1 MSSDEGPPLGP
12 NAGTNNFG
20 PHFIPALALLPT
32 EDGGAPPPPIPATV
46 VNFQMNSQIGW
57 ANSPIQT
64 QTLPE
69 HAGSQ
74 TTVGSQEMDAIHNAV
89 PSQPDPSQVIHTP
102 SASFIEAVRA
112 ADPTPSY
119 PMPHA
124 SLVDAMRAVDT
135 TSPTFTRARTPTP
148 SVTSLS
154 SPMEGQPSTGV
165 ITTSTGPR
173 GDSPDKPI
181 VLSSTHTSLTSL
193 SGPGRA
199 EEARRA
205 LFPTSSEA
213 FPPLSQ
219 IPPKGLFLSGNT
231 PSSSGRGIDTL
242 SPPAGDR
249 SVVEPQTRGAS
260 NDPNFDSTLVL
271 FPAGKLP
278 SPLGSGQTGPMEI
291 DSMHV
296 RTNLLTEG
304 LRRAESEIRA
314 FMPTTRFSSL
324 PITREYPRAQSDSQ
338 RDSIPDIPEAVA
350 DTAYDEMLAAVDDIE
365 SLVQGYSYF
374 FLEGELTFLK
384 GNAVAVPPEQLHRIL
399 RALTGILSMGPRGEV
414 DRENGDIFAS
424 LTNNSW
430 CRLVMALLSAILR
443 GCTRTRDLPSR
454 CNFEIDAVDDF
465 DIDEQLRQPATQL
478 EAIQFMIAQ
487 LSEQFL
493 PNTNGLPAPRVEEIR
508 TRIWAKLEDALRAEL
523 EAEAAVFSSRISGM
537 GISDIFEQIMS
548 GVSHQELTEIMREEI
563 QLEER
568 SRFRNLLLA
577 ARGQAT
583 DYALAEAV
591 ADGQAEADILCA
603 EDRAE
608 LEEFK
613 RIQAKE
619 LERRKQKIRDKAD
632 RELTDFNKSTEAI
645 LAEQGVQQRRQQLD
659 SVLQAFSNKAEF
671 EFIRDH
677 AIRLGIISRDD
688 VAKPAAKRSRAEP
701 RSHTAA
707 QTVAGVRSRSASR
720 SGESRKRDRSASPP
734 TLSKPTCI
742 TSTSEPS
749 EAQAMEEDTTPK
761 ASPVV
766 ALPQAPSVEPAL
778 IISSVP
784 ARSLGTSMHAPG
796 NEMVDDSTPSVVQP
810 PPSHKLDETLES
822 MMKIM
827 FQALDNRIQ
836 PLANM
841 VERLSN
847 IVDGRTPPKHA
858 MSAKPP
864 GPNAIPP
871 LPGQV
876 PHGQGSSQKP
886 YPKPSSGG
894 SNSGGPSGSPQGEDN
909 DPGRPSPDVS
919 GGSAPGNLHPI
930 AAHEEG
936 GETRESVNQPEPRT
950 KANRKAR
957 AKDNVAKANAKV
969 PGAAPPPAKTPSR
982 IAPTFVQVTTA
993 QMLRKQDSAKGFRVA
1008 ASKAQN
1014 RKESGMPRRGNATS
1028 QTGTTDVTVIRFG
1041 GLENREEEESL
1052 LRQHPSSFVEAA
1064 QRALNRLSKHAPP
1077 TILKGRW
1084 SSTSD
1089 RTGNF
1094 VYTLS
1099 GTYPP
1104 DIIESIKAPL
1114 CSPFKG
1120 PSTLVPANG
1129 WTWAQLRQV
1138 PNKDEESAVTYNS
1151 DDLMRSL
1158 IANPCFQSVFI
1169 PVPPSWIGNPENF
1182 SSPMA
1187 SVSFA
1192 YVEQDK
1198 AITQRATLEGVCM
1211 FGRQVQFVHCGD
1223 KAIIVQCSRCHSMEH
1238 FARKCPV
1245 PEGEVRCP
1253 KCAGNHTMKEH
1264 DYECPGKHRV
1274 PGKCD
1279 CVFKCI
1285 LCNQPGHHARSKT
1298 CPRRHDIVNAQAGA
1312 PPPPRRTKKSNPKP
1326 ATKPKARVDDEITAG
1341 IARSQ
1346 QMAKDNNLAFDMS
1359 DPLGLRAPVQTYKN
1373 MTLEEF
1379 ERQRLEDD
1387 RQAGIANNQAI
1398 NEERNRHSVPR
1409 ARPLAR
1415 RSEAEENVDQMYAEI
1430 NDEPFNLD
1438 AARLE
1443 KSRLALEAA
1452 HDWNENHPPGAAWG
1466 PSSDGPRVPGPAPP
1480 TPYDAF
1486 APLPNPQAAATAAPT
1501 FTSQSPTAPS
1511 SNV

>member
-1 MSSDEGPPLGP
+1 MSSDEGPPPGP
-12 NAGTNNFG
+12 NIGTNNFG
-20 PHFIPALALLPT
+20 PHFTTALALLPT
-32 EDGGAPPPPIPATV
+32 EDGSAPPPLIPATV

-74 TTVGSQEMDAIHNAV
+74 TTVNSQEMAAIHNAV
-89 PSQPDPSQVIHTP
+89 PSQPNPSQVFHTP
-102 SASFIEAVRA
+102 SASFMQAVREV
-112 ADPTPSY
+112 DPTPSY

-124 SLVDAMRAVDT
+124 SLVEAMQAVDT

-154 SPMEGQPSTGV
+154 SPMEAQASAG
-165 ITTSTGPR
+165 ITTSSTGPR

-181 VLSSTHTSLTSL
+181 VLVSTDNSLTSH

-205 LFPTSSEA
+205 LFPTSSED

-219 IPPKGLFLSGNT
+219 IPPRGLFLGGNT
-231 PSSSGRGIDTL
+231 PSSSGMGIDVL
-242 SPPAGDR
+242 SPQTGDR
-249 SVVEPQTRGAS
+249 RVVEPQTRGAS
-260 NDPNFDSTLVL
+260 TDPNFDSTLVL

-291 DSMHV
+291 DSLHV
-296 RTNLLTEG
+296 HTNLLMEG
-304 LRRAESEIRA
+304 LKRAESEIRA
-314 FMPTTRFSSL
+314 FMPTSRIPPPPF
-324 PITREYPRAQSDSQ
+324 TREHLRAQSDSQ
-338 RDSIPDIPEAVA
+338 RDSLPDVPQTVA
-350 DTAYDEMLAAVDDIE
+350 DKAYDEMLAAVDDIE
-365 SLVQGYSYF
+365 SLVQGYSYY
-374 FLEGELTFLK
+374 FLEGELRFLK
-384 GNAVAVPPEQLHRIL
+384 GNAIAIPSDQLMRIMQS
-399 RALTGILSMGPRGEV
+399 LTGILSMGPRGEI

-424 LTNNSW
+424 LTNDSW
-430 CRLVMALLSAILR
+430 CRLVMALLGAILR
-443 GCTRTRDLPSR
+443 GCTRTRDLPAR
-454 CNFEIDAVDDF
+454 CNFELGSEDDF
-465 DIDEQLRQPATQL
+465 DIDDQLRQPATQL

-487 LSEQFL
+487 LNEQFL
-493 PNTNGLPAPRVEEIR
+493 PNANGLPAPRVEEIR

-523 EAEAAVFSSRISGM
+523 EAEAAVFSSCISGM

-548 GVSHQELTEIMREEI
+548 GVSHQELTETMREEI

-603 EDRAE
+603 DDRAE
-608 LEEFK
+608 LEEYK
-613 RIQAKE
+613 RIQVDQ
-619 LERRKQKIRDKAD
+619 LERRKLKIREKAE
-632 RELTDFNKSTEAI
+632 RELADFNKSTEAI

-677 AIRLGIISRDD
+677 AIRLGIVTRDD

-701 RSHTAA
+701 KSTTAA

-720 SGESRKRDRSASPP
+720 SSESRKRVRSASPP
-734 TLSKPTCI
+734 ALSKPSCV
-742 TSTSEPS
+742 TSTPDPS
-749 EAQAMEEDTTPK
+749 GAQAMEEDTTPK

-766 ALPQAPSVEPAL
+766 AFPQAQPVETGS
-778 IISSVP
+778 ISSSVP
-784 ARSLGTSMHAPG
+784 TRSLGTSMHAPG
-796 NEMVDDSTPSVVQP
+796 NEMVDDSSPLPTATPN
-810 PPSHKLDETLES
+810 HRIDETFSS
-822 MMKIM
+822 MMKIF
-827 FQALDNRIQ
+827 FQTMDNRLTPIIASVQ
-836 PLANM
+836 
-841 VERLSN
+841 RLSD

-858 MSAKPP
+858 TSAKPP
-864 GPNAIPP
+864 PPHAILP
-871 LPGQV
+871 LPKPMTRGQV
-876 PHGQGSSQKP
+876 SQQKP

-894 SNSGGPSGSPQGEDN
+894 DNSGGPHGSPQGEDN
-909 DPGRPSPDVS
+909 DIRRPSSDVCKD
-919 GGSAPGNLHPI
+919 SAPANLNPI
-930 AAHEEG
+930 ATHEES
-936 GETRESVNQPEPRT
+936 GETRESGDQLEERT
-950 KANRKAR
+950 KVSRKR
-957 AKDNVAKANAKV
+957 KAKDNREKANAKV
-969 PGAAPPPAKTPSR
+969 PGAAPAPAKPASR

-993 QMLRKQDSAKGFRVA
+993 QMLRQQDAAKGFRVA
-1008 ASKAQN
+1008 ASKAQH
-1014 RKESGMPRRGNATS
+1014 RKESGMPRRGNALS
-1028 QTGTTDVTVIRFG
+1028 QTGTTEVTVIRFG
-1041 GLENREEEESL
+1041 GLENRDEESSL

-1084 SSTSD
+1084 SSTSEK
-1089 RTGNF
+1089 TGNF

-1104 DIIESIKAPL
+1104 DIIDSIKAPL

-1138 PNKDEESAVTYNS
+1138 PNKDEEMSVTYNA
-1151 DDLMRSL
+1151 DDLMRAL
-1158 IANPCFQSVFI
+1158 TANPCFQSVFI

-1182 SSPMA
+1182 SSPTA

-1253 KCAGNHTMKEH
+1253 KCNGNHTMKDH
-1264 DYECPGKHRV
+1264 DYECPGRHRV

-1285 LCNQPGHHARSKT
+1285 LCNQPGHHARSKA

-1312 PPPPRRTKKSNPKP
+1312 PLPPRRTKKSNPKP
-1326 ATKPKARVDDEITAG
+1326 ATKPKARVDDEIAAG

-1346 QMAKDNNLAFDMS
+1346 QMAKDNNLVFDMN
-1359 DPLGLRAPVQTYKN
+1359 DPLGLRAPVQTYEK
-1373 MTLEEF
+1373 MSQEEF

-1387 RQAGIANNQAI
+1387 RQAMIAQNLAI
-1398 NEERNRHSVPR
+1398 NEERNRHSIPR

-1438 AARLE
+1438 AHRLE
-1443 KSRLALEAA
+1443 QSRLALEAA
-1452 HDWNENHPPGAAWG
+1452 HDWNENHTPGDAWG
-1466 PSSDGPRVPGPAPP
+1466 PGTNGPRIPGPAPP
-1480 TPYDAF
+1480 TPYDAL
-1486 APLPNPQAAATAAPT
+1486 APLPNPQAAATVAPV

-1511 SNV
+1511 PNV

>member
-1 MSSDEGPPLGP
+1 MSSDEGPPPGF

-74 TTVGSQEMDAIHNAV
+74 TTVGSQEMAAIHNAV

-102 SASFIEAVRA
+102 SASFIQAVRA

-124 SLVDAMRAVDT
+124 SLVEAMQAVDT

-154 SPMEGQPSTGV
+154 SPMEGQPSAGN
-165 ITTSTGPR
+165 ITSSTGPR

-181 VLSSTHTSLTSL
+181 VLSSTDTSLTSL
-193 SGPGRA
+193 SGPRRA
-199 EEARRA
+199 EDARRA

-219 IPPKGLFLSGNT
+219 IPPRGLFLSGNT
-231 PSSSGRGIDTL
+231 PSSSGTGINALT
-242 SPPAGDR
+242 PQAGVR
-249 SVVEPQTRGAS
+249 SVVNPHTRGAS

-291 DSMHV
+291 DSIHV
-296 RTNLLTEG
+296 HTNLLTEG
-304 LRRAESEIRA
+304 QKRAESEIRA
-314 FMPTTRFSSL
+314 FMPTSRFPSL
-324 PITREYPRAQSDSQ
+324 PITREYPRAQSESQ
-338 RDSIPDIPEAVA
+338 RDSIPDIPDTVA

-374 FLEGELTFLK
+374 FLEGDLAFLK
-384 GNAVAVPPEQLHRIL
+384 GNAVAVPPDQLHRIL
-399 RALTGILSMGPRGEV
+399 RALTGILSMGPRGEI

-443 GCTRTRDLPSR
+443 GCTRTRDLPTR
-454 CNFEIDAVDDF
+454 CNYEIDPVDDF
-465 DIDEQLRQPATQL
+465 DIDDQLRQPATQL

-493 PNTNGLPAPRVEEIR
+493 PNANGLPAPKVEEIR

-548 GVSHQELTEIMREEI
+548 GVSHQELTETMREEI

-603 EDRAE
+603 TDRAE
-608 LEEFK
+608 LEEYK
-613 RIQAKE
+613 RLQANE
-619 LERRKQKIRDKAD
+619 LEKRKSKIREKAD
-632 RELTDFNKSTEAI
+632 RELTDFHKSTEAL

-677 AIRLGIISRDD
+677 AIRLGIVSRDD
-688 VAKPAAKRSRAEP
+688 VTKPAAKRSRAEP

-707 QTVAGVRSRSASR
+707 QTVTRVRSRSASR
-720 SGESRKRDRSASPP
+720 SSESRKRNHSASPP
-734 TLSKPTCI
+734 PISKPVCD
-742 TSTSEPS
+742 TSTTDPS
-749 EAQAMEEDTTPK
+749 DAQAMEEDTTPK
-761 ASPVV
+761 ASPSV
-766 ALPQAPSVEPAL
+766 AFPQAQLVETGS
-778 IISSVP
+778 INSSVP

-796 NEMVDDSTPSVVQP
+796 NEMVDDSIHNTIPIP
-810 PPSHKLDETLES
+810 ATDETFNNAMTVFFATLS
-822 MMKIM
+822 
-827 FQALDNRIQ
+827 NRLQ
-836 PLANM
+836 PLIDK
-841 VERLSN
+841 VDHLSN
-847 IVDGRTPPKHA
+847 VVDGRTRPKHA
-858 MSAKPP
+858 TTISPPPHSSIPTLPAGPTKERIAK
-864 GPNAIPP
+864 
-871 LPGQV
+871 QT
-876 PHGQGSSQKP
+876 P
-886 YPKPSSGG
+886 YPKPASGG
-894 SNSGGPSGSPQGEDN
+894 GDSGGRKGSPQGEDN
-909 DPGRPSPDVS
+909 DSGRPSS
-919 GGSAPGNLHPI
+919 GVQSGSAATNPNPI
-930 AAHEEG
+930 TTHEEG
-936 GETRESVNQPEPRT
+936 GETRAPAEQSAPPV
-950 KANRKAR
+950 KSNRKSR
-957 AKDNVAKANAKV
+957 AKKNVAIANAQV
-969 PGAAPPPAKTPSR
+969 PGAAPAPTNATQTSSR

-993 QMLRKQDSAKGFRVA
+993 QMLRRQDEAKGFRVA
-1008 ASKAQN
+1008 TSKAQN
-1014 RKESGMPRRGNATS
+1014 RKETGMPRKGNAIS
-1028 QTGTTDVTVIRFG
+1028 QAGTTEVTVIRFG
-1041 GLENREEEESL
+1041 GLENRDEEASL

-1064 QRALNRLSKHAPP
+1064 QRALNRLSKHSPP

-1089 RTGNF
+1089 RTRNF

-1099 GTYPP
+1099 GTYAP

-1120 PSTLVPANG
+1120 QTTLVPANG

-1138 PNKDEESAVTYNS
+1138 PNKDEETNITY
-1151 DDLMRSL
+1151 DAADLMRAL
-1158 IANPCFQSVFI
+1158 TANPCFQSIFI

-1182 SSPMA
+1182 STPTTSI
-1187 SVSFA
+1187 SFA

-1223 KAIIVQCSRCHSMEH
+1223 KAIIVQCSRCHSMDH

-1253 KCAGNHTMKEH
+1253 KCNGNHTMKEH
-1264 DYECPGKHRV
+1264 DYECPGRHRV

-1285 LCNQPGHHARSKT
+1285 LCNQAGHHARSKT
-1298 CPRRHDIVNAQAGA
+1298 CPRRHDIVNAQAGG
-1312 PPPPRRTKKSNPKP
+1312 PPPRRYKKSTVKPTPKP
-1326 ATKPKARVDDEITAG
+1326 KNRVDDEIADG
-1341 IARSQ
+1341 IERSKRVA
-1346 QMAKDNNLAFDMS
+1346 MENNLAFDAN
-1359 DPLGLRAPVQTYKN
+1359 DPLGLRAPVQGYEN
-1373 MTLEEF
+1373 MTQKEF
-1379 ERQRLEDD
+1379 DRQRLEDD
-1387 RQAGIANNQAI
+1387 RQAGIANNLAI
-1398 NEERNRHSVPR
+1398 NEERSRHSIPR
-1409 ARPLAR
+1409 ARPLAK
-1415 RSEAEENVDQMYAEI
+1415 RSEAEENVDQMYAEA

-1438 AARLE
+1438 AFRLE
-1443 KSRLALEAA
+1443 QSRLALEAA
-1452 HDWNENHPPGAAWG
+1452 HDWNEHHLPGDAWG
-1466 PSSDGPRVPGPAPP
+1466 PTTDGPRISGPAPP

-1486 APLPNPQAAATAAPT
+1486 VPLPNPQAAATSAPP

-1511 SNV
+1511 PNV

>member
-1 MSSDEGPPLGP
+1 MSSDESPPPGP
-12 NAGTNNFG
+12 NLGTNNFG
-20 PHFIPALALLPT
+20 PHFTTALALLPT
-32 EDGGAPPPPIPATV
+32 EEGSAPPPPIPATV

-74 TTVGSQEMDAIHNAV
+74 TTVGSQEMAAIHNAV

-102 SASFIEAVRA
+102 SASFIQAVRA

-124 SLVDAMRAVDT
+124 SLVEAMLAVDT

-154 SPMEGQPSTGV
+154 SPMEGQPSAGN
-165 ITTSTGPR
+165 ITSSTGPR

-181 VLSSTHTSLTSL
+181 VLSSDNTSLTSL

-205 LFPTSSEA
+205 IFPTSSEA

-219 IPPKGLFLSGNT
+219 IPPRGLFLGGNT
-231 PSSSGRGIDTL
+231 PLSSGMGIDAL
-242 SPPAGDR
+242 SPHAGDR
-249 SVVEPQTRGAS
+249 SDVAPPTRGAS

-271 FPAGKLP
+271 FPAGRLP

-291 DSMHV
+291 DSIHV

-304 LRRAESEIRA
+304 QKRAESEIRA

-324 PITREYPRAQSDSQ
+324 PITREYPRAQSDSL
-338 RDSIPDIPEAVA
+338 RDSIPDVPETVA

-384 GNAVAVPPEQLHRIL
+384 GNAIHVPPEQLQRIL

-430 CRLVMALLSAILR
+430 CRLVMALLSATLR

-454 CNFEIDAVDDF
+454 CNFEIDEADDF
-465 DIDEQLRQPATQL
+465 DIDDQLRKPATQL

-493 PNTNGLPAPRVEEIR
+493 PDANGLPAPRVEEIR

-548 GVSHQELTEIMREEI
+548 GVSKQELTETMREEI
-563 QLEER
+563 QLKER

-577 ARGQAT
+577 TRGQAT

-591 ADGQAEADILCA
+591 AEGHAEADILCA
-603 EDRAE
+603 TDREE
-608 LEEFK
+608 LESYK
-613 RIQAKE
+613 RVQANE
-619 LERRKQKIRDKAD
+619 LERRKSKIRENAE
-632 RELTDFNKSTEAI
+632 RELANFRKSTEAI
-645 LAEQGVQQRRQQLD
+645 LAEQGAQQRRQQLD
-659 SVLQAFSNKAEF
+659 SVLQAFSNEAEF

-677 AIRLGIISRDD
+677 AIRLGLISQDD
-688 VAKPAAKRSRAEP
+688 MAKPAAKRSRAEP

-707 QTVAGVRSRSASR
+707 QTIARVRSRSASR
-720 SGESRKRDRSASPP
+720 SGESRKQDRSASPP
-734 TLSKPTCI
+734 TLSKPTCDI
-742 TSTSEPS
+742 STTDPS
-749 EAQAMEEDTTPK
+749 GAQAMEEDTTPK

-766 ALPQAPSVEPAL
+766 SFPQAQSVETGP

-784 ARSLGTSMHAPG
+784 TRTLGSSMHAPG
-796 NEMVDDSTPSVVQP
+796 NEMVDDSAPPASSPIPATDDAFNNAMSIFFKTLSSRLQP
-810 PPSHKLDETLES
+810 
-822 MMKIM
+822 IM
-827 FQALDNRIQ
+827 DKVDH
-836 PLANM
+836 LA
-841 VERLSN
+841 N
-847 IVDGRTPPKHA
+847 IVDGRTRPKHA
-858 MSAKPP
+858 TTAHPPPHSSIPTLPTRPTDNRPAK
-864 GPNAIPP
+864 
-871 LPGQV
+871 QTT
-876 PHGQGSSQKP
+876 
-886 YPKPSSGG
+886 YPKPASGVGDSGG
-894 SNSGGPSGSPQGEDN
+894 CKSSPQGEEFG
-909 DPGRPSPDVS
+909 PGRPSSDVQS
-919 GGSAPGNLHPI
+919 GSAATNLNPI
-930 AAHEEG
+930 TVHEEG
-936 GETRESVNQPEPRT
+936 GETRASVEQSGPSA
-950 KANRKAR
+950 KSNRKSR
-957 AKDNVAKANAKV
+957 AKKNAAIANAKV
-969 PGAAPPPAKTPSR
+969 PGAPPPPAPAQPSSR

-993 QMLRKQDSAKGFRVA
+993 QMLRRQDEAKGFRVA
-1008 ASKAQN
+1008 TSKAQN
-1014 RKESGMPRRGNATS
+1014 RKESGMPRKGNAIS
-1028 QTGTTDVTVIRFG
+1028 QAGTTDVTVIRFG
-1041 GLENREEEESL
+1041 GLDNRDEEATL
-1052 LRQHPSSFVEAA
+1052 LHQHPSSFVEAA
-1064 QRALNRLSKHAPP
+1064 QRALNRLSKHSPP

-1084 SSTSD
+1084 SSTSE

-1099 GTYPP
+1099 GTYAP
-1104 DIIESIKAPL
+1104 DIIEGIKGPL

-1120 PSTLVPANG
+1120 KTTLVPANG
-1129 WTWAQLRQV
+1129 WTWAQLCQV
-1138 PNKDEESAVTYNS
+1138 PNMDEEMKVTYDAN
-1151 DDLMRSL
+1151 DLLRAL
-1158 IANPCFQSVFI
+1158 TANPCFQSVFI

-1182 SSPMA
+1182 SSPTA

-1264 DYECPGKHRV
+1264 DYECPGRHRV

-1298 CPRRHDIVNAQAGA
+1298 CPRRHDIVNTQAGA
-1312 PPPPRRTKKSNPKP
+1312 PPPPRRTRKSNPKP
-1326 ATKPKARVDDEITAG
+1326 TTKPKARVDDEIADG
-1341 IARSQ
+1341 IKRSKRL
-1346 QMAKDNNLAFDMS
+1346 AKDNNLAFDIN
-1359 DPLGLRAPVQTYKN
+1359 DPLGLRAPVQTYEN
-1373 MTLEEF
+1373 MTQEEF

-1387 RQAGIANNQAI
+1387 CQAMLANNLAI
-1398 NEERNRHSVPR
+1398 NEERSRHSIPR

-1415 RSEAEENVDQMYAEI
+1415 RSEAEENVDQMYAEV

-1438 AARLE
+1438 ASRLE
-1443 KSRLALEAA
+1443 QSRLALEAA
-1452 HDWNENHPPGAAWG
+1452 HDWNENHPPGAAWDPETNG
-1466 PSSDGPRVPGPAPP
+1466 PHVPGPAPP

-1486 APLPNPQAAATAAPT
+1486 APLPNPQAVATSAPT
-1501 FTSQSPTAPS
+1501 FTSQSPMAPS
-1511 SNV
+1511 PNV

>member
-1 MSSDEGPPLGP
+1 MG
-12 NAGTNNFG
+12 
-20 PHFIPALALLPT
+20 
-32 EDGGAPPPPIPATV
+32 
-46 VNFQMNSQIGW
+46 
-57 ANSPIQT
+57 
-64 QTLPE
+64 
-69 HAGSQ
+69 
-74 TTVGSQEMDAIHNAV
+74 
-89 PSQPDPSQVIHTP
+89 
-102 SASFIEAVRA
+102 FIEAQGK
-112 ADPTPSY
+112 Y
-119 PMPHA
+119 
-124 SLVDAMRAVDT
+124 
-135 TSPTFTRARTPTP
+135 ARWFYRPIRQG
-148 SVTSLS
+148 LRHGL
-154 SPMEGQPSTGV
+154 EG
-165 ITTSTGPR
+165 
-173 GDSPDKPI
+173 
-181 VLSSTHTSLTSL
+181 
-193 SGPGRA
+193 
-199 EEARRA
+199 ARRA
-205 LFPTSSEA
+205 LFPTSSEE
-213 FPPLSQ
+213 FLPLSQ
-219 IPPKGLFLSGNT
+219 IPPRGLFLSGNT
-231 PSSSGRGIDTL
+231 PSSSGMGIDAL
-242 SPPAGDR
+242 SPHAGDR
-249 SVVEPQTRGAS
+249 SVGIPTTRGAS

-278 SPLGSGQTGPMEI
+278 SPLGSGETGPMEI
-291 DSMHV
+291 DSIHV

-304 LRRAESEIRA
+304 QKRAESEIRA
-314 FMPTTRFSSL
+314 FMPVSRFSSL

-338 RDSIPDIPEAVA
+338 RDSIPDIPETVA

-374 FLEGELTFLK
+374 FLEGDLEFLK

-399 RALTGILSMGPRGEV
+399 RALTGILSMGPRGEI

-430 CRLVMALLSAILR
+430 CRLVMAMLSAILR

-454 CNFEIDAVDDF
+454 CNYEIDATDDF
-465 DIDEQLRQPATQL
+465 DIDDQLRQPATQL

-493 PNTNGLPAPRVEEIR
+493 PNANGLPAPKVEEIR

-548 GVSHQELTEIMREEI
+548 GVSHQELTETMREEI

-603 EDRAE
+603 TDRAE
-608 LEEFK
+608 LAEYK
-613 RIQAKE
+613 RLQANE
-619 LERRKQKIRDKAD
+619 LEKRKLKIREDAE
-632 RELTDFNKSTEAI
+632 RELTNFHKSTEAI
-645 LAEQGVQQRRQQLD
+645 LAEQGVQQRRHQLD

-677 AIRLGIISRDD
+677 AIRLGIVTRDE
-688 VAKPAAKRSRAEP
+688 VAKPAAKRSRPEP
-701 RSHTAA
+701 RSQTAA
-707 QTVAGVRSRSASR
+707 QTVAGVRSRSASV
-720 SGESRKRDRSASPP
+720 SKESRKRDRSASPP
-734 TLSKPTCI
+734 ALSKPVCD
-742 TSTSEPS
+742 TSTPDPS
-749 EAQAMEEDTTPK
+749 GALAMEEDTTPK

-766 ALPQAPSVEPAL
+766 AIPQAPLVESGPP

-784 ARSLGTSMHAPG
+784 ARSLGSSMHAPG
-796 NEMVDDSTPSVVQP
+796 NEMVDDSSPLPTAIPNQRI
-810 PPSHKLDETLES
+810 DETFSS
-822 MMKIM
+822 MMKIF
-827 FQALDNRIQ
+827 FQTMDNRLNPIIASVQ
-836 PLANM
+836 
-841 VERLSN
+841 RLSN

-858 MSAKPP
+858 IWAKPP
-864 GPNAIPP
+864 SPHAIPP
-871 LPGQV
+871 LLKPTTQGQD
-876 PHGQGSSQKP
+876 SLQKP

-894 SNSGGPSGSPQGEDN
+894 DNSGGPRGSPQGEDN
-909 DPGRPSPDVS
+909 DIRRPSPDVCK
-919 GGSAPGNLHPI
+919 GPAPANLNPI
-930 AAHEEG
+930 ATHEES
-936 GETRESVNQPEPRT
+936 GETRESGDQPDARP
-950 KANRKAR
+950 KVNRKR
-957 AKDNVAKANAKV
+957 KAKDNREKANAKI
-969 PGAAPPPAKTPSR
+969 PGAAPAPAKPTSR

-993 QMLRKQDSAKGFRVA
+993 QMLKQQDATKGFRVA
-1008 ASKAQN
+1008 ASKAQH
-1014 RKESGMPRRGNATS
+1014 RKETGMPRRGNATS
-1028 QTGTTDVTVIRFG
+1028 QAGTTEVTVIRFG
-1041 GLENREEEESL
+1041 GLENRDEESSL

-1064 QRALNRLSKHAPP
+1064 QRALNRLSKQSPP

-1084 SSTSD
+1084 SSTSEK
-1089 RTGNF
+1089 TGNF

-1104 DIIESIKAPL
+1104 DIINSIKAPL

-1138 PNKDEESAVTYNS
+1138 PNKDEATSVTYDA
-1151 DDLMRSL
+1151 DDLMRAL
-1158 IANPCFQSVFI
+1158 TANPCFQSVFI

-1182 SSPMA
+1182 SSPTA
-1187 SVSFA
+1187 SISFA

-1223 KAIIVQCSRCHSMEH
+1223 KAIIVQCSRCHSLEH

-1264 DYECPGKHRV
+1264 DYECPGRHRV

-1285 LCNQPGHHARSKT
+1285 LCNQSGHHARSKT

-1312 PPPPRRTKKSNPKP
+1312 PPPARRTKKSNPKP
-1326 ATKPKARVDDEITAG
+1326 ATKPIARVDDEIAVG

-1346 QMAKDNNLAFDMS
+1346 QLAKENNLAFDMN
-1359 DPLGLRAPVQTYKN
+1359 DPLGLRTTVQTYEN
-1373 MTLEEF
+1373 MTQEEF

-1387 RQAGIANNQAI
+1387 RQAGIANNHAI
-1398 NEERNRHSVPR
+1398 NEERSRHSVPR
-1409 ARPLAR
+1409 ARPLTR

-1438 AARLE
+1438 TVRLE
-1443 KSRLALEAA
+1443 QSRLALEAA

-1466 PSSDGPRVPGPAPP
+1466 PDSDGPRVTGPAPP

-1486 APLPNPQAAATAAPT
+1486 ASLPNPQAAATAAPT

-1511 SNV
+1511 PNV